1 MLKRSLHN
9 IEIALESI
17 KTNKLKSVL
26 TALGILFGVSAVI
39 SMMAIGNGARQH
51 ILKQMETIG
60 ANNIVIEGIAKN
72 DNENNDNEE
81 NESSNT
87 RKKQFSPGL
96 NTKDYKSMISVVPT
110 IGKISPEIITES
122 TITYSNKKTEG
133 KCIGISNDYFDIYNL
148 NLESGNYFNKKQEN
162 EGQSVCILGGSIA
175 TKLFSNTNPI
185 GKYVKF
191 DNLWLKVIGVIGTR
205 NLHNIDI
212 EEYGFNNLNKA
223 IFVPY
228 NTVTRRLIDRHKL
241 NFSPPSNTPS
251 NQRSFVN
258 TKRNNDEK
266 QNYHQF
272 DRIIIK
278 INDSKDLR
286 STASLAERI
295 LKRKHNNVEDYK
307 IIIPELLIKQKQEA
321 NEMFNFVLGAI
332 AGISLLVGGIGIMN
346 IMFATVLERIREIG
360 IRMAIGAKKTDI
372 MEQFLIEAVFI
383 SLIGGVLGII
393 LGVSFAWIINR
404 FTDIETYVTISSI
417 LIAFIVSVST
427 GIIFGYTPAKRAAE
441 NDPIE
446 SLRHE

>member
-72 DNENNDNEE
+72 EQEKNDKEENENNN
-81 NESSNT
+81 NS
-87 RKKQFSPGL
+87 KVQFSPGL
-96 NTKDYKSMISVVPT
+96 NTKDYQSIMSVVPT
-110 IGKISPEIITES
+110 IEKISPEIIAES

-133 KCIGISNDYFDIYNL
+133 KCIGVSNDYFDIYNL
-148 NLESGNYFNKKQEN
+148 TLETGNYFNEKQAV
-162 EGQSVCILGGSIA
+162 EGQAVCILGGNIA
-175 TKLFSNTNPI
+175 TQLFSNTNPI
-185 GKYVKF
+185 GKYIKF
-191 DNLWLKVIGVIGTR
+191 DNVWLKVIGIIGTR

-212 EEYGFNNLNKA
+212 EEYGFNNLNEA
-223 IFVPY
+223 IFVPH
-228 NTVTRRLIDRHKL
+228 NTVIRRLIDRHKV
-241 NFSPPSNTPS
+241 NFTPS
-251 NQRSFVN
+251 QGSSGSRGHFIT
-258 TKRNNDEK
+258 TKRNNDEN

-278 INDSKDLR
+278 VNDSKDLR
-286 STASLAERI
+286 PTASLTDRI
-295 LKRKHNNVEDYK
+295 LERKHNNVEDYK

-360 IRMAIGAKKTDI
+360 IRMAIGAKKVDI
-372 MEQFLIEAVFI
+372 MEQFLIEAIFI
-383 SLIGGVLGII
+383 SLIGGILGII
-393 LGVSFAWIINR
+393 LGVSFAWTINR
-404 FTDIETYVTISSI
+404 FTDIETYVTLSSI
-417 LIAFIVSVST
+417 LIAFFVSVAT

>member
-72 DNENNDNEE
+72 EQEKNDKEENENNN
-81 NESSNT
+81 NS
-87 RKKQFSPGL
+87 KVQFSPGL
-96 NTKDYKSMISVVPT
+96 NTKDYQSIMSVVPT
-110 IGKISPEIITES
+110 IEKISPEIIAES

-133 KCIGISNDYFDIYNL
+133 KCIGVSNDYFDIYNL
-148 NLESGNYFNKKQEN
+148 TLETGNYFNEKQAV
-162 EGQSVCILGGSIA
+162 EGQAVCILGGSIA
-175 TKLFSNTNPI
+175 TQLFSNTNPI
-185 GKYVKF
+185 GKYIKF
-191 DNLWLKVIGVIGTR
+191 DNVWLKVIGIIGTR

-212 EEYGFNNLNKA
+212 EEYGFNNLNEA
-223 IFVPY
+223 IFVPH
-228 NTVTRRLIDRHKL
+228 NTVIRRLIDRHKV
-241 NFSPPSNTPS
+241 NFTPS
-251 NQRSFVN
+251 QGSSGSRGHFIT
-258 TKRNNDEK
+258 TKRNNDEN

-278 INDSKDLR
+278 VNDSKDLR
-286 STASLAERI
+286 PTASLTDRI
-295 LKRKHNNVEDYK
+295 LERKHNNVEDYK

-360 IRMAIGAKKTDI
+360 IRMAIGAKKVDI
-372 MEQFLIEAVFI
+372 MEQFLIEAIFI
-383 SLIGGVLGII
+383 SLIGGILGII
-393 LGVSFAWIINR
+393 LGVSFAWTINR
-404 FTDIETYVTISSI
+404 FTDIETYVTLSSI
-417 LIAFIVSVST
+417 LIAFFVSVAT

>member
-72 DNENNDNEE
+72 EQEKNDKEENENNN
-81 NESSNT
+81 NS
-87 RKKQFSPGL
+87 KVQFSPGL
-96 NTKDYKSMISVVPT
+96 NTKDYQSIMSVVPT
-110 IGKISPEIITES
+110 IEKISPEIIAES

-133 KCIGISNDYFDIYNL
+133 KCIGVSNDYFDIYNL
-148 NLESGNYFNKKQEN
+148 TLETGNYFNEKQAV
-162 EGQSVCILGGSIA
+162 EGQAVCILGGNIA
-175 TKLFSNTNPI
+175 TQLFSNTNPI
-185 GKYVKF
+185 GKYIKF
-191 DNLWLKVIGVIGTR
+191 DNVWLKVIGIIGTR

-212 EEYGFNNLNKA
+212 EEYGFNNLNEA
-223 IFVPY
+223 IFVPH
-228 NTVTRRLIDRHKL
+228 NTVIRRLIDRHKV
-241 NFSPPSNTPS
+241 NFTPS
-251 NQRSFVN
+251 QGSSGRRGHFIT
-258 TKRNNDEK
+258 TKRNNDEN

-278 INDSKDLR
+278 VNDSKDLR
-286 STASLAERI
+286 PTASLTERI
-295 LKRKHNNVEDYK
+295 LERKHNNVEDYK

-360 IRMAIGAKKTDI
+360 IRMAIGAKKVDI
-372 MEQFLIEAVFI
+372 MEQFLIEAIFI
-383 SLIGGVLGII
+383 SLIGGILGII
-393 LGVSFAWIINR
+393 LGVSFAWTINR
-404 FTDIETYVTISSI
+404 FTDIETYVTLSSI
-417 LIAFIVSVST
+417 LIAFFVSVAT

>member
-72 DNENNDNEE
+72 EQEKNDKEENENNN
-81 NESSNT
+81 NS
-87 RKKQFSPGL
+87 KVQFSPGL
-96 NTKDYKSMISVVPT
+96 NTKDYQSIMSVVPT
-110 IGKISPEIITES
+110 IEKISPEIIAES

-133 KCIGISNDYFDIYNL
+133 KCIGVSNDYFDIYNL
-148 NLESGNYFNKKQEN
+148 TLETGNYFNEKQAV
-162 EGQSVCILGGSIA
+162 EGQAVCILGGSIA
-175 TKLFSNTNPI
+175 TQLFSNTNPI
-185 GKYVKF
+185 GKYIKF
-191 DNLWLKVIGVIGTR
+191 DNVWLKVIGIIGTR

-212 EEYGFNNLNKA
+212 EEYGFNNLNEA
-223 IFVPY
+223 IFVPH
-228 NTVTRRLIDRHKL
+228 NTVIRRLIDRHKV
-241 NFSPPSNTPS
+241 NFTPS
-251 NQRSFVN
+251 QGSSGSRGHFIT
-258 TKRNNDEK
+258 TKRNNDEN

-278 INDSKDLR
+278 VNDSKDLR
-286 STASLAERI
+286 PTASLTERI
-295 LKRKHNNVEDYK
+295 LERKHNNVEDYK

-360 IRMAIGAKKTDI
+360 IRMAIGAKKVDI
-372 MEQFLIEAVFI
+372 MEQFLIEAIFI
-383 SLIGGVLGII
+383 SLIGGILGII
-393 LGVSFAWIINR
+393 LGVSFAWTINR
-404 FTDIETYVTISSI
+404 FTDIETYVTLSSI
-417 LIAFIVSVST
+417 LIAFFVSVAT

>member
-72 DNENNDNEE
+72 EQEKNDKEENENNN
-81 NESSNT
+81 NS
-87 RKKQFSPGL
+87 KVQFSPGL
-96 NTKDYKSMISVVPT
+96 NTKDYQSIMSVVPT
-110 IGKISPEIITES
+110 IEKISPEIIAES

-133 KCIGISNDYFDIYNL
+133 KCIGVSNDYFDIYNL
-148 NLESGNYFNKKQEN
+148 TLETGNYFNEKQAV
-162 EGQSVCILGGSIA
+162 EGQAVCILGGNIA
-175 TKLFSNTNPI
+175 TQLFSNTNPI
-185 GKYVKF
+185 GKYIKF
-191 DNLWLKVIGVIGTR
+191 DNVWLKVIGIIGTR

-212 EEYGFNNLNKA
+212 EEYGFNNLNEA
-223 IFVPY
+223 IFVPH
-228 NTVTRRLIDRHKL
+228 NTVIRRLIDRHKV
-241 NFSPPSNTPS
+241 NFTPS
-251 NQRSFVN
+251 QGSSGSRGHFIT
-258 TKRNNDEK
+258 TKRNNDEN

-278 INDSKDLR
+278 VNDSKDLR
-286 STASLAERI
+286 PTASLTERI
-295 LKRKHNNVEDYK
+295 LERKHNNVEDYK

-360 IRMAIGAKKTDI
+360 IRMAIGAKKVDI
-372 MEQFLIEAVFI
+372 MEQFLIEAIFI
-383 SLIGGVLGII
+383 SLIGGILGII
-393 LGVSFAWIINR
+393 LGVSFAWTINR
-404 FTDIETYVTISSI
+404 FTDIETYVTLSSI
-417 LIAFIVSVST
+417 LIAFFVSVAT

>member
-17 KTNKLKSVL
+17 KTNKLKSIL

-72 DNENNDNEE
+72 EQEKNDKEENENNN
-81 NESSNT
+81 NS
-87 RKKQFSPGL
+87 KVQFSPGL
-96 NTKDYKSMISVVPT
+96 NTKDYQSIMSVVPT
-110 IGKISPEIITES
+110 IEKISPEIIAES

-133 KCIGISNDYFDIYNL
+133 KCIGVSNDYFDIYNL
-148 NLESGNYFNKKQEN
+148 TLETGNYFNEKQAV
-162 EGQSVCILGGSIA
+162 EGQAVCILGGNIA
-175 TKLFSNTNPI
+175 TQLFSNTNPI
-185 GKYVKF
+185 GKYIKF
-191 DNLWLKVIGVIGTR
+191 DNVWLKVIGIIGTR

-212 EEYGFNNLNKA
+212 EEYGFNNLNEA
-223 IFVPY
+223 IFVPH
-228 NTVTRRLIDRHKL
+228 NTVIRRLIDRHKV
-241 NFSPPSNTPS
+241 NFTPS
-251 NQRSFVN
+251 QGSSGSRGHFIT
-258 TKRNNDEK
+258 TKRNNDEN

-278 INDSKDLR
+278 VNDSKDLR
-286 STASLAERI
+286 PTASLTDRI
-295 LKRKHNNVEDYK
+295 LERKHNNVEDYK

-360 IRMAIGAKKTDI
+360 IRMAIGAKKVDI
-372 MEQFLIEAVFI
+372 MEQFLIEAIFI
-383 SLIGGVLGII
+383 SLIGGILGII
-393 LGVSFAWIINR
+393 LGVSFAWTINR
-404 FTDIETYVTISSI
+404 FTDIETYVTLSSI
-417 LIAFIVSVST
+417 LIAFFVSVAT